1 MVNINKNSRMT
12 TFKPLSKNGTIN
24 NKKEFKHKLGK
35 LKERRGNEKGK
46 EKVNLQKGQW
56 GKQGKK

>member
-46 EKVNLQKGQW
+46 EKVNL
-56 GKQGKK
+56 